1 MSSDCSR
8 ELSLFFQC
16 FKLCVERTTWATSS
30 TIEAA
35 EWRMFDLWWIPV
47 PVKSLE
53 SRRMHSIDDRL
64 IAEQQ
69 LEASVGAS
77 AS

>member
-1 MSSDCSR
+1 M
-8 ELSLFFQC
+8 
-16 FKLCVERTTWATSS
+16 VERTTWATSS

-35 EWRMFDLWWIPV
+35 EWRMFDLWWIRV
-47 PVKSLE
+47 LVNSLE
-53 SRRMHSIDDRL
+53 SQTCIRNRNLNSSAAGHRL

-69 LEASVGAS
+69 LEASVGAL